1 MVCPECNGK
10 GFITQAD
17 YNHDV
22 GVRSPCMSC
31 KHEELYLQGLETQ
44 VRMVFENVSRQKLI
58 DVVATAIVRENAD
71 STDRLEDLI
80 HTKNIP
86 ALLAYIG

>member
-1 MVCPECNGK
+1 
-10 GFITQAD
+10 
-17 YNHDV
+17 
-22 GVRSPCMSC
+22 MSC

>member
-1 MVCPECNGK
+1 
-10 GFITQAD
+10 
-17 YNHDV
+17 
-22 GVRSPCMSC
+22 MSC

-44 VRMVFENVSRQKLI
+44 VRVVFENVSRQKLI

>member
-1 MVCPECNGK
+1 
-10 GFITQAD
+10 
-17 YNHDV
+17 
-22 GVRSPCMSC
+22 
-31 KHEELYLQGLETQ
+31 
-44 VRMVFENVSRQKLI
+44 MVFENVSRQKLI

>member
-1 MVCPECNGK
+1 MVCQECNGK
-10 GFITQAD
+10 GFITEAD

-22 GVRSPCMSC
+22 VVRSPCMSC

-58 DVVATAIVRENAD
+58 DVVATAID